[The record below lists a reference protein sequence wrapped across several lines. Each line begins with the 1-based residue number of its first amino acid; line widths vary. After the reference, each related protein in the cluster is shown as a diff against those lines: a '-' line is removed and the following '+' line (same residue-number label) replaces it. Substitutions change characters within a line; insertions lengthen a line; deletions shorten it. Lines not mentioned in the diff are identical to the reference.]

1 MKKLLKLLFIITPL
15 LIFTKCALPDESL
28 KNDENIDLSI
38 LKIENGILNLP
49 SKDYILQIVKEFKT
63 GVKEQN
69 DFYSQ
74 IKKLQDLGYKPLTP
88 FLNGLTTNEIQ
99 EFVVRKK
106 ERINKRNIDFG
117 LYQSNKNSQD
127 LELDI
132 DDELIS
138 DPVLSSLLNEN
149 REIIIADI
157 LYKYTELGLFYIE
170 KQNKQ
175 VLYDYYDN
183 KTPQERYAL
192 INQYNNEHS
201 TTDKPQEIIEQLGQG
216 LTTFRISMPDT
227 AYTVDEYGG
236 GGGGGSSAPTG
247 GNGVFNP
254 ADFGACEI
262 MSQGFF
268 EQIFGE
274 SESCYDYYN
283 DNRRVKVKYF
293 NQNFGIFSSIGCS
306 TRLQKREHLNLLF
319 GTISWWEKSYAQ
331 KIRMGVN
338 NLTYTYNFNV
348 PVYNSAQYN
357 YQTTFF
363 EYNNVRY
370 NINGQV
376 IPTIPTSAGSFNF
389 PVDNNNNVI
398 DITVLGY
405 NAMFTNGQVNQAID
419 AALDQIISSIST
431 FALKQDLITKKA
443 EGNLVVRTVYVE
455 PFSNKIKFIV
465 ANQFWASNDD
475 NAVVKYFDFN
485 FLLTYNSSTNYNPNN
500 TQQFIDLL
508 QTFNGARQ
516 YDDVKIDMF
525 GAALHNNYW
534 KGRKLLKN

>member
-1 MKKLLKLLFIITPL
+1 MKKLLKLLFIITTL
-15 LIFTKCALPDESL
+15 FTFTKCALPDESL

-74 IKKLQDLGYKPLTP
+74 IKKLQDLGFQPLTP
-88 FLNGLTTNEIQ
+88 FINGLTTNEIQ
-99 EFVVRKK
+99 EFVIRKK
-106 ERINKRNIDFG
+106 DRLNKRNNDFN
-117 LYQSNKNSQD
+117 LYQNKNSQD
-127 LELDI
+127 IELDI

-149 REIIIADI
+149 REIIIADV

-170 KQNKQ
+170 KDNKQ
-175 VLYDYYDN
+175 ILYDYYDN
-183 KTPQERYAL
+183 KTPQERFAL
-192 INQYNNEHS
+192 LSQYNNEHS
-201 TTDKPQEIIEQLGQG
+201 TTDKPEEKIEQLGQG
-216 LTTFRISMPDT
+216 LTSFKIMMPDT
-227 AYTVDEYGG
+227 AYTVDEYGS
-236 GGGGGSSAPTG
+236 GGGGSSAPTG

-262 MSQGFF
+262 MNQGFF

-274 SESCYDYYN
+274 SESCTDYYN

-306 TRLQKREHLNLLF
+306 TRLQKREHRNLLI

-338 NLTYTYNFNV
+338 NMTYTYNFNV

-363 EYNNVRY
+363 EYNNVKY

-376 IPTIPTSAGSFNF
+376 IPTIPTSAGSFDF

-398 DITVLGY
+398 DISILGY
-405 NAMFTNGQVNQAID
+405 NAMITNGQVNQAID
-419 AALDQIISSIST
+419 AALEQIISSIST
-431 FALKQDLITKKA
+431 FALKQELITKKA
-443 EGNLVVRTVYVE
+443 EGSLVVRTVYVE

-465 ANQFWASNDD
+465 ANQFWSSNDD
-475 NAVVKYFDFN
+475 NAIVRYFDFN
-485 FLLTYNSSTNYNPNN
+485 FLLTYNSSYNYSPTN

-508 QTFNGARQ
+508 QTFNGAKE

-525 GAALHNNYW
+525 GSALHNNYW